1 MHKTFC
7 ILTDYYNYT
16 HAFSGSMNQSPSHSH
31 PLGGMKYSCFSFS
44 LPVTSENLWRP
55 TSPVVPHF
63 PNTWAWFSYC
73 DANRTTRFV
82 LLNADFTAGLWRTFN
97 HFGNIEKILFYFFFP
112 LWEMI
117 YQLSEHAEGSLR
129 EGVEL
134 LLVCRQT
141 QPHVDSSLNGHLQAL
156 GLVQRVL
163 SKQKN
168 KRKRVIEQH
177 LLAPTAK
184 YKI

>member
-1 MHKTFC
+1 
-7 ILTDYYNYT
+7 
-16 HAFSGSMNQSPSHSH
+16 
-31 PLGGMKYSCFSFS
+31 
-44 LPVTSENLWRP
+44 
-55 TSPVVPHF
+55 
-63 PNTWAWFSYC
+63 
-73 DANRTTRFV
+73 
-82 LLNADFTAGLWRTFN
+82 
-97 HFGNIEKILFYFFFP
+97 
-112 LWEMI
+112 MI

>member
-1 MHKTFC
+1 MHKTFY
-7 ILTDYYNYT
+7 ILTDSYNST

-73 DANRTTRFV
+73 DAKRMTRLVVFFKCRLDWLV
-82 LLNADFTAGLWRTFN
+82 DWRTFN
-97 HFGNIEKILFYFFFP
+97 HFGNGEKIFFFP

-141 QPHVDSSLNGHLQAL
+141 QPHVDSNLNRHLQAL
-156 GLVQRVL
+156 GLVHRVL
-163 SKQKN
+163 SKQTN
-168 KRKRVIEQH
+168 KQKRVTQQY
-177 LLAPTAK
+177 LLTPTAK